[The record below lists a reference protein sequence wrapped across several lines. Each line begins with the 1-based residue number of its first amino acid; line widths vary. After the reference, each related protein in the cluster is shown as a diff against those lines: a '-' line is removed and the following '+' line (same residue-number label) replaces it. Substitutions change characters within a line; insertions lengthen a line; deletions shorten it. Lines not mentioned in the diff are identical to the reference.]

1 MCCTRLKR
9 LLAVFRAVFTISDV
23 VILMAE
29 ASLKSS
35 GETPIKSSALSSS
48 GCLFC
53 GTQQTDSRKRT
64 SLKGKVQDLAERVA
78 IVLDIN
84 ISAIH
89 VKQYLCNNRCYKKIK
104 RLEKLQEEEK
114 LLKTELKKSF
124 ASTNRFRLELTKEE
138 LNERLLLGED
148 VHNQL
153 SQIHAA
159 VSDVDQKILQIEER
173 PSSFNIVL
181 DNIHLKVLASDMPSD
196 NQNKVYHCC
205 NHNTYLDLDLHLEND
220 VQTANLRELPNSVF
234 LPSLDDQNSL
244 LSDFVSLVG
253 RVIVENLPA
262 FAIFKD
268 VIPLH
273 MKHKYSGELKKKT
286 ETASDLLITRNAR
299 HWLLRN

>member
-1 MCCTRLKR
+1 MFSQALVRLNHLGITMSPKSIN
-9 LLAVFRAVFTISDV
+9 RA
-23 VILMAE
+23 
-29 ASLKSS
+29 
-35 GETPIKSSALSSS
+35 
-48 GCLFC
+48 
-53 GTQQTDSRKRT
+53 
-64 SLKGKVQDLAERVA
+64 
-78 IVLDIN
+78 LDIIGEDYDLKLHEWKDY
-84 ISAIH
+84 ISSHMMQKKEA
-89 VKQYLCNNRCYKKIK
+89 VDGKQ
-104 RLEKLQEEEK
+104 
-114 LLKTELKKSF
+114 
-124 ASTNRFRLELTKEE
+124 RLELTKEE

-220 VQTANLRELPNSVF
+220 VETANLRELPNSVF